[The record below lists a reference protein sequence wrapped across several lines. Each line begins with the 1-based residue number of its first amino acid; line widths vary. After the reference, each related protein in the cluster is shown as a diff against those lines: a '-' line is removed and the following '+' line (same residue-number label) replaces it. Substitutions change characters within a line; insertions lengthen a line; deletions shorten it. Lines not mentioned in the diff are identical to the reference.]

1 MKFAIIADI
10 HANLDAFQV
19 VLEDC
24 KKQQVTHYACLGD
37 VVGYNAN
44 PKECLDIVRAMNMP
58 CVKGNHDEYC
68 STEEHLEGF
77 NPAAAEAVNWTRKQ
91 LTEEDRLWLRELK
104 YTRMVT
110 NFTIVHATLDAPQ
123 RWGYVFD
130 KLAAAASFTY
140 QNTQV
145 CFFGHTHV
153 PVAFMR
159 DSVVRGGTY
168 SKFKVEAGKK
178 YFVNVGAVGQ
188 IIATPKMVVLL
199 SETFHDYQL
208 VPTDGRPH
216 RDDAPPSYRGDAVGH
231 WDGDT
236 FVVDVT
242 NFTDDTW
249 MSAEGRVSFHSD
261 ALHIVE
267 RYRRVDAN
275 TLETERGLRLRADK
289 IVLCTGGKSR
299 GLNVP
304 GAALTATHSDAW
316 SLRSVPRSMLVIGG
330 GATGAGFLFGAVLFK

>member
-10 HANLDAFQV
+10 HANLEALNV
-19 VLEDC
+19 ILEDS
-24 KKQQVTHYACLGD
+24 KKQKVTHYACLGD

-44 PKECLDIVRAMNMP
+44 PKECLDIVRTMNMP

-68 STEEHLEGF
+68 STEEHLDGF

-91 LTEEDRLWLRELK
+91 LTESDRQWLRELK

-110 NFTIVHATLDAPQ
+110 SFTLVHATLDGPQ

-140 QNTQV
+140 QNTGV

-188 IIATPKMVVLL
+188 PRDNNPKSAYVVYDVHEGTIELRRLEYDIATAQKKILAAGLPERLAERL
-199 SETFHDYQL
+199 AY
-208 VPTDGRPH
+208 GR
-216 RDDAPPSYRGDAVGH
+216 
-231 WDGDT
+231 
-236 FVVDVT
+236 
-242 NFTDDTW
+242 
-249 MSAEGRVSFHSD
+249 
-261 ALHIVE
+261 
-267 RYRRVDAN
+267 
-275 TLETERGLRLRADK
+275 
-289 IVLCTGGKSR
+289 
-299 GLNVP
+299 
-304 GAALTATHSDAW
+304 
-316 SLRSVPRSMLVIGG
+316 
-330 GATGAGFLFGAVLFK
+330 